1 MPNVTNIDWHPE
13 RTIPTPSPAT
23 MMVDF
28 DDNTQ
33 IILTEGAD
41 VSSHAASIQAA
52 FNALMAIGE

>member
-13 RTIPTPSPAT
+13 RTTPTNSPAA

-41 VSSHAASIQAA
+41 VSSQPVSIQAA
-52 FNALMAIGE
+52 FNALMSIGE